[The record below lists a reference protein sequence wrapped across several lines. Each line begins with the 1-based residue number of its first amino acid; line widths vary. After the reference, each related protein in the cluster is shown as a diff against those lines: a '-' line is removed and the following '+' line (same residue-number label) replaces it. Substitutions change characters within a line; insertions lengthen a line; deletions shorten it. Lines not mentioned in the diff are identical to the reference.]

1 MDGGVASSPPLPYC
15 AVIFTSLRTDADR
28 DYGAMTKDRVAL
40 AAQQPGFWGVAS
52 ARDGLGT
59 TVSYCADLASVAAGK
74 ANTQHLVAQHAG
86 RNQWYADFTLRM
98 ALVERDDGM

>member
-1 MDGGVASSPPLPYC
+1 MSK
-15 AVIFTSLRTDADR
+15 R
-28 DYGAMTKDRVAL
+28 RVAQ
-40 AAQQPGFWGVAS
+40 AAQQPGFWGVES

-59 TVSYCADLASVAAGK
+59 TVSYRDDLTSIAAGK

-98 ALVERDDGM
+98 VLVERDDGM